1 MTKTTKDKQ
10 KSTSYYEPVTVQAK
24 QYRGKYLNKKKAF
37 ERGLK
42 PKKDA
47 EGVMLWESS
56 YKVKLEPYY
65 SIEDLEPASEEE
77 IFEFFEELRL
87 ERNRKSRERY
97 RERIIEEELAREEEE
112 RRREERLE
120 RQAYEA
126 SFKTAWQWLAQERR
140 IPVEGAEAHLIEK
153 SFYIDYDCWGS
164 SEWFYYQEDDTR
176 LTTDWEYE
184 KLKELYIC
192 KFGGWE
198 KIDLENT
205 NYDGKIWWNYQTLV
219 PELEGQS
226 DFLGDD
232 EEE

>member
-1 MTKTTKDKQ
+1 MTDKNKKTLRLKN
-10 KSTSYYEPVTVQAK
+10 YYEPVTVQAQK
-24 QYRGKYLNKKKAF
+24 YRGKYLNKKKAF

-42 PKKDA
+42 PKPGA
-47 EGVMLWESS
+47 EGVRLWESS
-56 YKVKLEPYY
+56 YKSKLEPYF
-65 SIEDLEPASEEE
+65 SIEEDLEPATDEE
-77 IFEFFEELRL
+77 ISEFFEQLRL
-87 ERNRKSRERY
+87 ERNRKARERY
-97 RERIIEEELAREEEE
+97 HERIIEEELAREEEE

-140 IPVEGAEAHLIEK
+140 IPIEGAEAHLIEK
-153 SFYIDYDCWGS
+153 SFYIDFDCWGS

-184 KLKELYIC
+184 KLKKLYIS

-205 NYDGKIWWNYQTLV
+205 NYDGKIWWDYRALV
-219 PELEGQS
+219 PELEGQT
-226 DFLGDD
+226 DFLDNL
-232 EEE
+232 